1 MLKKK
6 IKNINRGEAEKEF
19 LSSVDSLTND
29 YMNFMIKNGEETKS
43 FFENTFLGDDL
54 TFCNEIRS
62 AIEITINE
70 SSNEK

>member
-1 MLKKK
+1 M
-6 IKNINRGEAEKEF
+6 I
-19 LSSVDSLTND
+19 SVDGLTND